1 MVGTGSDPTVA
12 EDSLSQDG
20 ASRSS
25 ITQSTT
31 EYCHDSASF
40 TDAVRGRAMSRSLRD
55 SLHEGPMSRF
65 QWFAVAVCVLLNML
79 DGFDVLVMAFTGK
92 AVATEWG
99 LNGAQLGLLLS
110 AGLVGMAMGSMLL
123 APWADRL
130 GRRPMILLCLAIA
143 AVGML
148 LSSVSD
154 SATQLGLLRILTGI
168 GIGGILASSNVI
180 GSEYASNRW
189 RGLAVS
195 LNSTGYALGA
205 TLGGVIAVALIG
217 EFGWRSVFLFGGVA
231 TTLAIPL
238 VWVCL
243 PESLEFLLTRR
254 PARALERVN
263 VLARRLGQP
272 PLDALPDPAA
282 TTAAAGTTFAQLL
295 APAQRRP
302 TLLLWASFLLVMAG
316 FYFVTSWTPTL
327 LVQAGLSANQ
337 GLTGGTLLNLGGIF
351 GATLLGLLAARFA
364 LRSVLIGYLVAT
376 AVLLGLFISSISSLT
391 VAFTLAAVIGVF
403 VNGCIAGLYA
413 LTAVTYDTRVRAT
426 GVGTAIG
433 IGRIGAI
440 LSPTVAG
447 TLLDAG
453 WTPESLYIAVGL
465 VFLVTALLLWVV
477 RLAPAGSRN
486 PGAAQVL
493 DAS

>member
-1 MVGTGSDPTVA
+1 
-12 EDSLSQDG
+12 
-20 ASRSS
+20 
-25 ITQSTT
+25 
-31 EYCHDSASF
+31 
-40 TDAVRGRAMSRSLRD
+40 MSYSLRN
-55 SLHEGPMSRF
+55 SMHEGPMSRF
-65 QWFAVAVCVLLNML
+65 QWFAIAVCVLLNTL

-92 AVATEWG
+92 AVSTEWG

-110 AGLVGMAMGSMLL
+110 AGLVGMALGSMLL
-123 APWADRL
+123 APWADRI
-130 GRRPMILLCLAIA
+130 GRRPMILICLAIA
-143 AVGML
+143 AAGML
-148 LSSVSD
+148 LSSVSA
-154 SATQLGLLRILTGI
+154 SATQLGLLRVFTGI

-205 TLGGVIAVALIG
+205 TLGGLIAVALIG
-217 EFGWRSVFLFGGVA
+217 GFGWRSVFLFGGVA
-231 TTLAIPL
+231 TTIAVPL

-243 PESLEFLLTRR
+243 PESLEFLLARR
-254 PARALERVN
+254 PARTLERVN
-263 VLARRLGQP
+263 ALARRLGRP
-272 PLDALPDPAA
+272 PLDALPEQPATPA
-282 TTAAAGTTFAQLL
+282 DAGTSFAQLL
-295 APAQRRP
+295 APGYRRV

-327 LVQAGLSANQ
+327 LVQAGLSSTQ

-364 LRSVLIGYLVAT
+364 LRSVLIAYLVVT
-376 AVLLGLFISSISSLT
+376 AVLLGLFITAISSLA

-403 VNGCIAGLYA
+403 VNGCVAGLYA
-413 LTAVTYDTRVRAT
+413 LTAVAYDTRVRTT

-447 TLLDAG
+447 ALLDNG
-453 WTPESLYIAVGL
+453 WTPQNLYITVGG
-465 VFLVTALLLWVV
+465 VFIATALLLWVV
-477 RLAPAGSRN
+477 RLTPAASRS
-486 PGAAQVL
+486 PRAAEAVEARCL
-493 DAS
+493 